1 MKDEVIIRRF
11 ERVETEFAQLKQLIQ
26 GLGENDDAVTIEN
39 LQKENQFLRNKIRQL
54 ELELWM
60 TKHK

>member
-26 GLGENDDAVTIEN
+26 GLGENDDAAAIES
-39 LQKENQFLRNKIRQL
+39 LQKENQVLRNKIRQL
-54 ELELWM
+54 ELEIWM
-60 TKHK
+60 DRHK